1 MTYQEFVNAYFG
13 YDGTHTSID
22 VLDLS
27 DEDNDTLSAEY
38 QRYLAQKNNEEE

>member
-1 MTYQEFVNAYFG
+1 MTYEQFVNAYFG
-13 YDGTHTSID
+13 YDGTCASVD

-27 DEDNDTLSAEY
+27 DEDNDMLSAEY

>member
-13 YDGTHTSID
+13 WEID
-22 VLDLS
+22 VNELS
-27 DEDNDTLSAEY
+27 DEDADMLSVEY